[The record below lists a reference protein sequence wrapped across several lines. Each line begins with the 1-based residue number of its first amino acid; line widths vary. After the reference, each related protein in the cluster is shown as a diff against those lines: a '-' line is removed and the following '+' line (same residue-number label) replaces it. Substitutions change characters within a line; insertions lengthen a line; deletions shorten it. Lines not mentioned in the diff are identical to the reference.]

1 MIGRRGHTALA
12 LPFHQTTSFTPR
24 FLHPMFEKI
33 ANIFKIPDLRKRVL
47 FTLGMLAVYR
57 LGSHIPTPGINA
69 DMLAQ
74 FFNQN
79 SGSALG
85 LVDLFSGGNLRK
97 LTVFAL
103 GIMPYITASII
114 FQLLTV
120 IYEPLAKLQKEGEL
134 GRRKITQWTRYVTVL
149 LGIVQ
154 SFAIALTLTNTS
166 TGQSMVTISRAAFI
180 PLCVITLTSGTAF
193 IMWLGEQ
200 ITERGIG
207 NGMSL
212 LIFAGIVVG
221 LPKGIENLYEKVRDN
236 AWGALTPIAVVLL
249 VVGMIAVVAF
259 IVFVERSERRIPVQ
273 YAKRIVGR
281 KMMGGQSTHLPLK
294 VNSGGVMP
302 VIFASSIL
310 SAPLLFS
317 GAHIFGYSLQDSSFF
332 GPILRALAPGEPWYE
347 LLQMVAIIF
356 FAYFYISIVFR
367 PDDIADNMR
376 KYGGFI
382 PGIRPGKRTAD
393 FINDV
398 LTRITLVGALY
409 LIIITIIPQLL
420 ISGIHFNHI
429 WLIGSVFDRL
439 PTWMTNG
446 LGVNFYFG
454 GTSLLIVV
462 GVAMDTVQQ
471 IESQLIMRHYDG
483 FTPKSGRIRGRKSW

>member
-1 MIGRRGHTALA
+1 ML
-12 LPFHQTTSFTPR
+12 
-24 FLHPMFEKI
+24 EKF
-33 ANIFKIPDLRKRVL
+33 ANIFRITDLRKRVL
-47 FTLGMLAVYR
+47 FTLGLLAVYR

-69 DMLAQ
+69 DMLAR

-85 LVDLFSGGNLRK
+85 LVDLFSGGNLRR
-97 LTVFAL
+97 LTIFAL
-103 GIMPYITASII
+103 GIKPYITASIF

-134 GRRKITQWTRYVTVL
+134 GRRKISQWTRYVTVL
-149 LGIVQ
+149 LAIVQ
-154 SFAIALTLTNTS
+154 SFAIGLTLTGTT
-166 TGQSMVTISRAAFI
+166 TGAPMVTMSRLAFI
-180 PLCVITLTSGTAF
+180 PMCVLTLTTGTAF

-212 LIFAGIVVG
+212 LIFTGIVVG
-221 LPKGIENLYEKVRDN
+221 LPRGVAELYEKVKTN
-236 AWGALTPIAVVLL
+236 AWGAFTPVAVLIL
-249 VVGMIAVVAF
+249 VAGMIAVVAF
-259 IVFVERSERRIPVQ
+259 IVYVERSERRIPVQ
-273 YAKRIVGR
+273 SAKRIVGR
-281 KMMGGQSTHLPLK
+281 KMIAAQTSFLPLK
-294 VNSGGVMP
+294 VNSGSVMP
-302 VIFASSIL
+302 IIFASSIL
-310 SAPLLFS
+310 SAPLLFANVNLM
-317 GAHIFGYSLQDSSFF
+317 G
-332 GPILRALAPGEPWYE
+332 GPLKDKRWLGPVFSALSPGEPLYV
-347 LLQMVAIIF
+347 LLYMVAIVF

-376 KYGGFI
+376 KYGSFI

-398 LTRITLVGALY
+398 LSRLTLVGAIY
-409 LIIITIIPQLL
+409 LIIIFLIPQFL
-420 ISGIHFNHI
+420 ISGIHFNHLP
-429 WLIGSVFDRL
+429 WVGSFFDRL
-439 PTWMTNG
+439 PTWVTNG

-471 IESQLIMRHYDG
+471 IESQTGHAAL
-483 FTPKSGRIRGRKSW
+483 